1 MLESEQWYTIYAA
14 DSDTNVLMDYLSHN
28 IPLNNIIIVK
38 LVVTYRKAIAKKL
51 LYILN
56 GRLIYLEPVTIF
68 INHICHI
75 IIPPSLRRVDFN
87 LIHASP
93 ITSHMGK

>member
-56 GRLIYLEPVTIF
+56 GRLIYLEPVTVST
-68 INHICHI
+68 NHICRI
-75 IIPPSLRRVDFN
+75 VILLSLRRIVFN
-87 LIHASP
+87 LMYDS
-93 ITSHMGK
+93 